1 MAGSDRLGSKE
12 LKLLLCR
19 YDIDDLEDLCQL
31 PNMSARVQTSF
42 VQELKRRNVVR
53 VGVLYMV
60 SAWLLLQLTDVLS
73 SLLSLPQWAG
83 SFVILLLALG
93 FFPVLIF
100 AWVYEMTPQGLK
112 READVDPSHSVTT
125 STGKKINTVIVVL
138 LVLAIGGLIAD
149 RLVPETSVEA
159 EIAEIDSTGSTIVSV
174 DRSIAVL
181 PFADLSPEQ
190 DQQYFTDG
198 LSEEL
203 LNVLVRVD
211 GLRVASRTS
220 SFAYRGSTIGI
231 PEIARALNVRHI
243 LEGSVRK
250 DGENIR
256 ITAQLIETET
266 DGHLWSETYNRKLI
280 DIFAIQDEIANAIVD
295 ALAGEI
301 GSQGVKAVTVEAA
314 TDNFEAYEMYLKARE
329 LFIRRS
335 NLTESIRLFQ
345 KAIELDPD
353 FARAWEGLAAVEAI
367 ADDWIQG
374 PDEDGIKHGSL
385 AEQPARKAI
394 SLDPDLSM
402 PLAVLGQLSS
412 RRRNDLVE
420 ALNYYEAAI
429 DKDTKNTSA
438 WLWKGV
444 TLKYTGYLDE
454 AIVAFE
460 QCLAIDPAYL
470 NCGTFLAETYLFIGM
485 LDKALTLHDE
495 MIESTF
501 LAASPSFVSYY
512 VRNGQRNLAL
522 LLAAA
527 KMRSHNAPVLEWI
540 IAIENPNDDNSVG
553 LARLKDWARTTGNGM
568 ELPPQM
574 LFSFRAYDEM
584 LEIGEMQRRML
595 FHPDAQEFRTTPQ
608 FKQIV
613 RERGFFVLWQERG
626 FPPGCRAIGDDDFEC
641 GGLALN

>member
-1 MAGSDRLGSKE
+1 MASVW
-12 LKLLLCR
+12 
-19 YDIDDLEDLCQL
+19 
-31 PNMSARVQTSF
+31 A
-42 VQELKRRNVVR
+42 ELKRRNVVR
-53 VGVLYMV
+53 VGILYMV

-73 SLLSLPQWAG
+73 SLLSLPTWAG
-83 SFVILLLALG
+83 SFVVLLLALG
-93 FFPVLIF
+93 IFPVLIF
-100 AWVYEMTPQGLK
+100 AWVYEMTPEGL
-112 READVDPSHSVTT
+112 RRDADVDPSQSITT
-125 STGKKINTVIVVL
+125 NTGKKINSLIVVL

-149 RLVPETSVEA
+149 RFIPEMSVVA
-159 EIAEIDSTGSTIVSV
+159 DVTVVDSAGLTIVS
-174 DRSIAVL
+174 DERSIAVL
-181 PFADLSPEQ
+181 PFADLSPQQ
-190 DQQYFTDG
+190 DQRYFTDG
-198 LSEEL
+198 LSDEL
-203 LNVLVRVD
+203 LNVLVRVN

-231 PEIARALNVRHI
+231 PEIARKLNVRHI

-266 DGHLWSETYNRKLI
+266 DGHLWSETYDRKLI
-280 DIFAIQDEIANAIVD
+280 NIFAIQEEIANAIV
-295 ALAGEI
+295 AVLTGEI
-301 GSQGVKAVTVEAA
+301 GIQRVNAVTVEAA

-329 LFIRRS
+329 LFIRRE
-335 NLTESIRLFQ
+335 NLTESIRLFH
-345 KAIELDPD
+345 KAVELDPN

-367 ADDWIQG
+367 ADDWLWG
-374 PDEDGIKHGSL
+374 PNEDGVNHGSL
-385 AEQPARKAI
+385 AEEPARKAL
-394 SLDPDLSM
+394 SLNPDLSM

-444 TLKYTGYLDE
+444 TLKYGGYLDE

-470 NCGTFLAETYLFIGM
+470 NCGSFLAETYLFNGM

-501 LAASPSFVSYY
+501 LPASPSFVSHY

-527 KMRSHNAPVLEWI
+527 KMRSYNAPVLEWI
-540 IAIENPNDDNSVG
+540 TAIENPNDDNSVG
-553 LARLKDWARTTGNGM
+553 LTRLKEWARTTGNGM

-595 FHPDAQEFRTTPQ
+595 FHSDAQEFRTTPQ
-608 FKQIV
+608 FKQII
-613 RERGFFVLWQERG
+613 RERGFFALWQVRG

-641 GGLALN
+641 GGPAPN